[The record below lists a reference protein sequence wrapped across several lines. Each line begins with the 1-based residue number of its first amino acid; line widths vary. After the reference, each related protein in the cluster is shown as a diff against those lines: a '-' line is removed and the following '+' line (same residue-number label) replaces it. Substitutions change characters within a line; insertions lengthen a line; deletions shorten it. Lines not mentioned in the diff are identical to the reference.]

1 MARRVGV
8 FAPILLCALLVLVLW
23 ATSGVADVQ
32 AQHAEVQAQHA
43 EPFPRD
49 LQSYEE
55 VDGIWA
61 TLKARVSAVPF
72 NLVATLI
79 FLFAI
84 IHTFLTSRFLAI
96 AHRWDQEHERKI
108 ERGEVSRDSVAHGAK
123 LMHFLGEVEVV
134 FGLWAVPLMIAIVAF
149 YDWHTA
155 LQYVGETVNYAEP
168 AFVVVIMTLA
178 ATRPILRLAEG
189 IINRIAGLFGGSLSA
204 LWFTT
209 LTVGALLGSFITEP
223 AAITISALVL
233 GRRLYALEPSTKLK
247 YATLGLLLVNVSVGG
262 TLTHFAAPPVL
273 MVAEPWGWGLS
284 HMLLNFGWKAAAG
297 IVISNGLYFALFRRE
312 LAALEGKYAVVR
324 LKEEIQTRYLRREDV
339 DARFDQLRQSIS
351 SATGTR
357 ARLEEE
363 IQDLTNRVRAELED
377 QLVPELRERGF
388 DEDLIQEAFA
398 QRFEE
403 IRLREV
409 RRLVPALLPAS
420 QRGTF
425 DDPDWDNRDDPVPV
439 WVTVVHVLFMV
450 WAIVNAHHPPLFIL
464 GLLFFLGFAEI
475 SKDYQNRVDLKPAM
489 LVGFF
494 LAGLVIHGGLQG
506 WWIAPIL
513 GSLGEIPLM
522 AVATGLTAF
531 NDNAAITYLATLVP
545 DFSDALKYAV
555 VAGAVTGGGLT
566 IIANAPNPAGIALLR
581 KYLPGGFSPAS
592 LLRAAVV
599 PTIIMFVIFLVTG

>member
-1 MARRVGV
+1 
-8 FAPILLCALLVLVLW
+8 VLPSYRPS
-23 ATSGVADVQ
+23 T
-32 AQHAEVQAQHA
+32 AES
-43 EPFPRD
+43 FPRA

-55 VDGIWA
+55 VDGIWP
-61 TLKARVSAVPF
+61 TLRARVAAVPF

-79 FLFAI
+79 FLLAI

-96 AHRWDQEHERKI
+96 SHRWEEEHERKI
-108 ERGEVSRDSVAHGAK
+108 ERGEVSRDSVHHGAG

-134 FGLWAVPLMIAIVAF
+134 FGLWAVPLMIAIIAF
-149 YDWHTA
+149 YDWRTA
-155 LQYVGETVNYAEP
+155 LHYVGETVNYAEP

-189 IINRIAGLFGGSLSA
+189 IINRIAGLLGGSLAA

-284 HMLLNFGWKAAAG
+284 HMLLNFGWKAAIG

-312 LAALEGKYAVVR
+312 LAALEEKYAVVR
-324 LKEEIQTRYLRREDV
+324 LKEEIHTRHLRRQDV
-339 DARFDQLRQSIS
+339 DARFDELRRSLS
-351 SATGTR
+351 AATGTR
-357 ARLEEE
+357 ARLEEL
-363 IQDLTNRVRAELED
+363 IQSLSDRIRAELEG
-377 QLVPELRERGF
+377 QLVPELRARGF
-388 DEDLIQEAFA
+388 DEDLIQEAFT

-403 IRLREV
+403 IRLREA
-409 RRLVPALLPAS
+409 RRLVPLLLPAS
-420 QRGTF
+420 KRGPF
-425 DDPDWDNRDDPVPV
+425 VDPDWDNRDDPVPV
-439 WVTVVHVLFMV
+439 WITVVHVLFMA
-450 WAIVNAHHPPLFIL
+450 WAIMNAHHPPLFIL
-464 GLLFFLGFAEI
+464 GMLFFLGFAAVTE
-475 SKDYQNRVDLKPAM
+475 DYQNRVDLKPAM

-494 LAGLVIHGGLQG
+494 LAGLVIHGGVQG

-513 GSLGEIPLM
+513 GNLGELPLM
-522 AVATGLTAF
+522 AAATGLTAF

-566 IIANAPNPAGIALLR
+566 IIANAPNPAGISLLR
-581 KYLPGGFSPAS
+581 KYLDDGFSPAG
-592 LLRAAVV
+592 LLRAAIV
-599 PTIIMFVIFLVTG
+599 PTIIMFVIFFVTG